1 MMNYYLYP
9 LINLFLLSMLIFI
22 LKYKHFLVM
31 LMSMELMV
39 LSLYALFFTYFYFFN
54 HEQFFVILY
63 LVMSVCES
71 AVGLSLLVLIVRSH
85 FSDLLLLLDNLW

>member
-9 LINLFLLSMLIFI
+9 LVNLFILSVLIFI
-22 LKYKHFLVM
+22 LKYKHFLIM

-39 LSLYALFFTYFYFFN
+39 LSLYMLFFMYFYYFSY
-54 HEQFFVILY
+54 EQFFIILY

-71 AVGLSLLVLIVRSH
+71 AMGLSLLVLIVRSH
-85 FSDLLLLLDNLW
+85 FKDLLLLLDSLW